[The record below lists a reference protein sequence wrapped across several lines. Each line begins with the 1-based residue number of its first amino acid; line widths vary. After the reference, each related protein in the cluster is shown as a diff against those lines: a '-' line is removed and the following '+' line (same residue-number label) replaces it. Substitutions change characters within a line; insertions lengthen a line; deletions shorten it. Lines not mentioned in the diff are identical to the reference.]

1 MFDCYLVFDW
11 NVDFVGF
18 LLVCAKVLEAVEG
31 ILEVQRALEDYLPV
45 LIGLIE
51 KGESF
56 CFCFLN

>member
-1 MFDCYLVFDW
+1 MG
-11 NVDFVGF
+11 GF
-18 LLVCAKVLEAVEG
+18 LLVFAKVLEALEG